1 MMESRGEGGEAERE
15 RKERMGGEVK
25 RVSNI
30 RLSSGI

>member
-1 MMESRGEGGEAERE
+1 MMESRGGGEAERE

-25 RVSNI
+25 RVSNT